1 MTVPPAP
8 RPVSGAG
15 VPWFTGLLVTGFT
28 AVIVATAVIAFG
40 TQLARIN
47 AVLAVFLELVV
58 VAGVAPTAW
67 RFRRTPVWRWVV
79 YGMGVGV
86 LVGWIA
92 ALAGAG

>member
-1 MTVPPAP
+1 MPPEP

-28 AVIVATAVIAFG
+28 AVVVAVAVIAFG

-47 AVLAVFLELVV
+47 PVLAVFLELVV

-67 RFRRTPVWRWVV
+67 RYRRTQVWRWVV
-79 YGMGVGV
+79 YGLGVGV
-86 LVGWIA
+86 LAGWVA
-92 ALAGAG
+92 ALAGAT